1 MRGRGAAA
9 GVRAEG
15 GGENLVK
22 WTEPDDAWLR
32 EKWAQTPV
40 LSASQIGKLR
50 GMTKHAIMG
59 RAHRLGLCR
68 PSPLANPP
76 HSKPKSPPK
85 PPRPRYHAHEA
96 LPVGAGLMVVTVAA
110 PKPEPPKLTRTCQWI
125 DGDPSK
131 PGWTFCGA
139 PSAGSWCS
147 VHRARVF
154 VAATVKEAAA

>member
-1 MRGRGAAA
+1 M
-9 GVRAEG
+9 
-15 GGENLVK
+15 K
-22 WTEPDDAWLR
+22 WTDSDDAWLR

-50 GMTKHAIMG
+50 GMTKNAIIG
-59 RAHRLGLCR
+59 RANRLKLK
-68 PSPLANPP
+68 
-76 HSKPKSPPK
+76 HTPK

-96 LPVGAGLMVVTVAA
+96 LPVGAGLKVATVAA
-110 PKPEPPKLTRTCQWI
+110 PKPEPPRLTRTCQWI

-154 VAATVKEAAA
+154 VAATVKDAAA